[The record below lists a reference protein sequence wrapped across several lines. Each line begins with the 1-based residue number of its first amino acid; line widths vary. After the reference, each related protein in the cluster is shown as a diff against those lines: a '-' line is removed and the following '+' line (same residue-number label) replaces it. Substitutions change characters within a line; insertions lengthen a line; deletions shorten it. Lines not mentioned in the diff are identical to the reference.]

1 MKLKYSVIAFIQI
14 TKDFRG
20 LIVRAKDVKKSLVYT
35 PINKMFGTD
44 FLIKTL
50 FLFYED
56 PKIQFFFSLLRQ
68 F

>member
-1 MKLKYSVIAFIQI
+1 MILYPCIF
-14 TKDFRG
+14 THTENPKDFRG

-35 PINKMFGTD
+35 PINKMFGVD

-56 PKIQFFFSLLRQ
+56 PKTQAFFSLLRQ

>member
-1 MKLKYSVIAFIQI
+1 MCVIAFIQI
-14 TKDFRG
+14 TKDLRG

-35 PINKMFGTD
+35 PINKMFGVD

-56 PKIQFFFSLLRQ
+56 PKTQAFFSLVR
-68 F
+68 

>member
-1 MKLKYSVIAFIQI
+1 MCVIAFIQI

-35 PINKMFGTD
+35 PINKMFGVD

-56 PKIQFFFSLLRQ
+56 PKTQAFFSLVR
-68 F
+68 